1 MALENLLH
9 PSNIEIKN
17 DKYQKNLSEISIEAL
32 ERGFGYT
39 LGFALKQTMLYT
51 LEGTA
56 ITSIKFN
63 DGKITSYEDIIPC
76 EESVADIILN
86 LRSLAVKLEDGVE
99 SGTISF
105 ILSGEENDIF
115 SENAELSD
123 GLSVEENIFICN
135 YIGGKKLKIEATV
148 ETGKGYKVSEKSF
161 DEDKFLFDIHFSPVS
176 LCEYK
181 VLDARIG
188 KKTDLDKLILNIK
201 TKDGVTPEEAVRLT
215 ASKIQNQ
222 LSNIIDIEQI
232 NEQLSVEDITSK
244 MDPILLKDVE
254 ELNLTARSSNCLK
267 AENIKLIGQLVQR
280 HESELLKA
288 PNFGKKS
295 LKEIKE
301 KLTELELS
309 LGMVIPNWT
318 DEL

>member
-17 DKYQKNLSEISIEAL
+17 DEYQKNLSEISIEAL

-39 LGFALKQTMLYT
+39 LGFAIKQAMLYT
-51 LEGTA
+51 LEGSA

-86 LRSLAVKLEDGVE
+86 LRSLAVKLEEGVE

-105 ILSGEENDIF
+105 VLSGEENEVF
-115 SENAELSD
+115 SEDAQLSN
-123 GLSVEENIFICN
+123 GLSVEENVFICN
-135 YIGGKKLKIEATV
+135 YIGGRRLKIEATI
-148 ETGKGYKVSEKSF
+148 ETGKGYQVSNKNF
-161 DEDKFLFDIHFSPVS
+161 DEDKFLFDIPFSPVL

-188 KKTDLDKLILNIK
+188 KRTDLDKLIFNIK
-201 TKDGVTPEEAVRLT
+201 TKDGITPEEAVRLT
-215 ASKIQNQ
+215 ASKIQKQ
-222 LSNIIDIEQI
+222 LSNIVNIEQI
-232 NEQLSVEDITSK
+232 NDKFSIEDTTCKI
-244 MDPILLKDVE
+244 DPILLKDVE

-267 AENIKLIGQLVQR
+267 AENIKLIGELVQR

-295 LKEIKE
+295 LTEIKE

-309 LGMVIPNWT
+309 LGMIISNWN
-318 DEL
+318 EQI